1 MTKWNILFW
10 IASGIYIFG
19 ALIFAIFISAK
30 PQAWGR
36 TSSETHIQTIDESME
51 SPEQYVD
58 GSVCNNGFV
67 NENANNDN
75 KDN

>member
-10 IASGIYIFG
+10 VASGIYIFG

-36 TSSETHIQTIDESME
+36 TPREAQIRTIDGDMKC
-51 SPEQYVD
+51 PQQYVG

-75 KDN
+75 EDN